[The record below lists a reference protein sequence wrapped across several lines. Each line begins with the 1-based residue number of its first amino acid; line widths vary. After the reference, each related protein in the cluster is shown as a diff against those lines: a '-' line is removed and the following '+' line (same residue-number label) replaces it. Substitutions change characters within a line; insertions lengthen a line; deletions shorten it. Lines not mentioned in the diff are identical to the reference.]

1 LLILAGLAI
10 LLAWGIA
17 RRRSGNRCNVV
28 LLVVD
33 AASARYLSCYGN
45 ELRTTPQIDAL
56 AQEATLFERAYAQ
69 AAWTLPSAGS
79 YLTGYYPPTQ
89 PRTKTS
95 KVILTVPIAAVL
107 RRLGMQTAAFSE
119 NPYVTEGFGLN
130 TGFDLFKEYFPFEA
144 FDKTRGG
151 FERIDSAKTVS
162 DVIDWLDENG
172 RDPNGFFLYVHLLPP
187 HAPYDPPPPFA
198 GRYDVGYDGRI
209 EGTPGTLAKI
219 DKEELQVS
227 EGDLAHLRAKYQENL
242 AFADYQVGRILQR
255 LRDGGVLD
263 ETLLIITSDH
273 GEAFREHGRMMHN
286 STVYEEMIHV
296 PLIVRFPSRVGEVPR
311 RWKGVVEL
319 ADIMP
324 TVCDVLGFGLSKM
337 PHGRSLLER
346 LQEGNEADGFARSW
360 SSMMSKVRPALISQE
375 HKLILDPD
383 TGQVE
388 LYDLRADPAEK
399 INIAASN
406 PVIVDRLKS
415 LLLAED
421 ASTIETEEVSVNEE
435 VEKRL
440 RSLGYVE

>member
-1 LLILAGLAI
+1 M
-10 LLAWGIA
+10 
-17 RRRSGNRCNVV
+17 
-28 LLVVD
+28 D

-45 ELRTTPQIDAL
+45 ELPTTPQIDAF

-79 YLTGYYPPTQ
+79 YLSGYYPPTK

-95 KVILTVPIAAVL
+95 KVVLTVPIAAVL

-130 TGFDLFKEYFPFEA
+130 TGFDVFKEYFPFEV
-144 FDKTRGG
+144 FDKTRGHFG
-151 FERIDSAKTVS
+151 RIDSAKTVT
-162 DVIDWLDENG
+162 DVIEWLDEHG
-172 RDPNGFFLYVHLLPP
+172 SDPNGFFLYVHLLPP

-198 GRYDVGYDGRI
+198 GRYDIGYDGGV
-209 EGTPGTLAKI
+209 EGTPGTLVKI
-219 DKEELQVS
+219 DKRELRVR
-227 EGDLAHLRAKYQENL
+227 ERDLQHLRAKYQENL
-242 AFADYQVGRILQR
+242 AFVDHQMGRILQR
-255 LRDGGVLD
+255 LRDGGMLD
-263 ETLLIITSDH
+263 KTLLMITSDH

-324 TVCDVLGFGLSKM
+324 TICDVLGFGLSKM

-346 LQEGNEADGFARSW
+346 LQEDNEGDGFARSW
-360 SSMMSKVRPALISQE
+360 SSMMSKVMPAVITQE

-388 LYDLRADPAEK
+388 LYNLRIDPAEM
-399 INIAASN
+399 INIAATS
-406 PVIVDRLKS
+406 PEIVERLKS
-415 LLLAED
+415 LLLAEN
-421 ASTIETEEVSVNEE
+421 ASTLETEEVPVDEE